1 MRRSLT
7 RTTAAAAAL
16 ALVLS
21 PLGQSPALA
30 EDIRPPTIT
39 SDDYP
44 ADDRFHGAPGRP
56 GDFTFDANGVD
67 DAVAFYY
74 SIDGPECTTRVEPEA
89 PGAAVTVEITP
100 RRSGGHALYAS
111 SVNAYGN
118 SSRCEPVYYFLVAPH
133 ASPVAHFRLDEG
145 EGATALD
152 AVTQERA
159 AEGSGAIDWA
169 RGRVGARTGA
179 AYRLERAAVVTSD
192 GHLRTEGPVVETSE
206 TFTVSAWVRLDDTG
220 EDAVAVSQDGEH
232 VSGFQLGYDSSEEA
246 WVFRRAGRDAPN
258 AGFDHRATST
268 APVQTGVWTRLTGSS
283 DPATGE
289 LSLYVDG
296 VHQETVDQI
305 SEGTTD
311 GAFVIGGGLAGG
323 EFAGTWPGA
332 IDDVLAWNRLPVTQ
346 DDAASGGHRSEVW
359 RTANQPVVP
368 EGTWWLGETEGA
380 SAEDTSDHGLDA
392 TLHGDPD
399 TVWDGAFN
407 DWLFKPGILLDSAE
421 GEHLR
426 TDGPAVRTDRSFTA
440 SAWVRLDDGEADS
453 VALSQSGSGTSGF
466 ALGYDAGLGRWVFE
480 VPVRDGTGSAEAHR
494 VTSTTSALIGE
505 WVHLVGVYDHTDGI
519 LTLHVAGNREG
530 AMDRVG
536 LWHADGD
543 VVIGG
548 AGHADGVER
557 PWNGGLLLAQVHQG
571 AALNSEIA
579 AIENG
584 ILPL

>member
-16 ALVLS
+16 ALALS
-21 PLGQSPALA
+21 LLGQSPALA
-30 EDIRPPTIT
+30 DDIRPPTVT

-44 ADDRFHGAPGRP
+44 DDDSFHGAPGRP

-67 DAVAFYY
+67 DAVAYHY
-74 SIDGPECTTRVEPEA
+74 SIDGPECTTRVEPEV
-89 PGAAVTVEITP
+89 PGGAVTVEVTP
-100 RRSGGHALYAS
+100 RRSGGHTLYAS

-133 ASPVAHFRLDEG
+133 ARPVAHFRLDEG

-152 AVTQERA
+152 AVTQERT
-159 AEGSGAIDWA
+159 AEGSGVIDWA

-179 AYRLERAAVVTSD
+179 AYRLERAAVVTSE
-192 GHLRTEGPVVETSE
+192 GHLRTEGPVVDTSG
-206 TFTVSAWVRLDDTG
+206 TFTISAWVRLDDTG

-232 VSGFQLGYDSSEEA
+232 LSGFQLGYDADEDA
-246 WVFRRAGRDAPN
+246 WVFQRAGQDAPN

-268 APVQTGVWTRLTGSS
+268 APAQAGIWTRLTGSS

-296 VHQETVDQI
+296 VHQETVDQV
-305 SEGTTD
+305 SEGTTE
-311 GAFVIGGGLAGG
+311 GAFVLGGGLAGG

-346 DDAASGGHRSEVW
+346 DDAASGGHRSEIW

-380 SAEDTSDHGLDA
+380 SAGDTSDHGLDA
-392 TLHGDPD
+392 RLHGDSD

-407 DWLFKPGILLDSAE
+407 DWLFKPGILLDGAE

-440 SAWVRLDDGEADS
+440 SAWVRLDDGGSDA
-453 VALSQSGSGTSGF
+453 VALSQGGTSTSGF
-466 ALGYDAGLGRWVFE
+466 ALGYDSELEKWIFE
-480 VPVRDGTGSAEAHR
+480 VPAEDSVGAVEVDR
-494 VTSTTSALIGE
+494 VASTQGAQIGG
-505 WVHLVGVYDHTDGI
+505 WVHLAGVYDHTDGT
-519 LTLHVAGNREG
+519 LTLHVDGGREG
-530 AMDRVG
+530 NTAREG
-536 LWHADGD
+536 TWHAGGD

-557 PWNGGLLLAQVHQG
+557 PWTGGLVLAQVHQG
-571 AALNSEIA
+571 AALQDEIA
-579 AIENG
+579 G
-584 ILPL
+584 IQLGFLTM